1 MPTNRYPDTQIHV
14 VKYHAEAMRTPK
26 KKRIANTCRINQ
38 RMHKKNVS
46 ASFQTIEPMPAHS
59 RKLS

>member
-1 MPTNRYPDTQIHV
+1 MPTTRYPDTHIHV
-14 VKYHAEAMRTPK
+14 GKYDAESMRTPK
-26 KKRIANTCRINQ
+26 EKRIANTFRINQ
-38 RMHKKNVS
+38 RMHKKNIS